1 MPERLQKVL
10 ARAGYGSR
18 REIERLIAA
27 GRLDINGH
35 AATLG
40 ESVEPTDHISLDG
53 KRLPVSVSQDAPR
66 RVLLY
71 HKPEGEICTRSD
83 PEGRQTVFER
93 LPKLRTSRWVSIGR
107 LDINSAGL
115 LLLTTDG
122 DLAHRLMHPST
133 GVEREYAVRVLGTVT
148 DEQLSRLREG
158 VELDDGP
165 ARFSAIVDAGG
176 QGANR
181 WYHVVI
187 TEGRHREVRRLWE
200 SQGLA
205 VSRLIR
211 VRYGPVTL
219 PRGLRPGKWVDLDEE
234 QLTELCVTA
243 GLVVPPKKS
252 KTPTKTR
259 RKTPTGARPKTP
271 IGARRKT
278 IGKRRVA
285 ARKPGAKSR

>member
-18 REIERLIAA
+18 REIERLIEA
-27 GRLDINGH
+27 GRLDINGRV
-35 AATLG
+35 ATLG
-40 ESVEPTDHISLDG
+40 ESVTPADAISLDG
-53 KRLPVSVSQDAPR
+53 KRLPVSVDRDSPR
-66 RVLLY
+66 RVLIY

-93 LPKLRTSRWVSIGR
+93 LPKLRASRWVSIGR

-122 DLAHRLMHPST
+122 ELANRLMHPST
-133 GVEREYAVRVLGTVT
+133 GIEREYAVRVLGTVT
-148 DEQLSRLREG
+148 DEQLARLRDG

-165 ARFSAIVDAGG
+165 ARFIDIADAGG
-176 QGANR
+176 QGANH

-187 TEGRHREVRRLWE
+187 AEGRHREVRRLWE

-211 VRYGPVTL
+211 VRYGPIGL
-219 PRGLRPGKWVDLDEE
+219 PRGLRPGKWAELDDE
-234 QLTELCVTA
+234 QLNQLCIAAGIIKAAPKKAPVRPGRKVTA
-243 GLVVPPKKS
+243 Q
-252 KTPTKTR
+252 R
-259 RKTPTGARPKTP
+259 A
-271 IGARRKT
+271 GARRK
-278 IGKRRVA
+278 
-285 ARKPGAKSR
+285 SRPKTR